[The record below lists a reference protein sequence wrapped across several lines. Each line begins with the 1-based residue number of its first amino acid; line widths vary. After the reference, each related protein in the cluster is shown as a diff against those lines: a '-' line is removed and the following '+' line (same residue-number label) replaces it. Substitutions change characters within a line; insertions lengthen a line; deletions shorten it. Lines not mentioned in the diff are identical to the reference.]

1 MYWLDWTINTSKA
14 LIQTLQSFDRLG
26 GEETG
31 KHEQVEE
38 TIEMGLLNNYH
49 GIMKLLRTPLQPT
62 VPDNYF
68 EMKIKINFIERQL
81 SMKCFL
87 LSAVSS
93 KIHGNKQIFYATHDS
108 RCFVALFILLFSSLN
123 SATFSSFPDSLLK
136 QLHILMCKAD
146 IISLLSILLFFV
158 SDILVNL
165 IFNEI
170 QVLIKV
176 IRNVAISIL
185 CNPTTAISRLV
196 FYKIWFNAELHQQQQ
211 YYLN

>member
-1 MYWLDWTINTSKA
+1 
-14 LIQTLQSFDRLG
+14 
-26 GEETG
+26 
-31 KHEQVEE
+31 
-38 TIEMGLLNNYH
+38 
-49 GIMKLLRTPLQPT
+49 MKLLRTPLQPT
-62 VPDNYF
+62 VPDNYS
-68 EMKIKINFIERQL
+68 EMKIIINFIERQL

-93 KIHGNKQIFYATHDS
+93 KIHGNKPIFYATHDS
-108 RCFVALFILLFSSLN
+108 RCFVTLFILLFSSLN

-136 QLHILMCKAD
+136 QLHILMFKAD

-196 FYKIWFNAELHQQQQ
+196 FYKIWFNAELHQHQ
-211 YYLN
+211 YYFNQIDAASSCQFLCVTTYKQEDNWKQSTTFTLTNNSF

>member
-1 MYWLDWTINTSKA
+1 M
-14 LIQTLQSFDRLG
+14 G

-146 IISLLSILLFFV
+146 IISPTLNIAF
-158 SDILVNL
+158 
-165 IFNEI
+165 
-170 QVLIKV
+170 
-176 IRNVAISIL
+176 L
-185 CNPTTAISRLV
+185 CFRYSREFDL
-196 FYKIWFNAELHQQQQ
+196 
-211 YYLN
+211 